1 MHRSAETSYFFLASV
16 DSFSRIYLM
25 PKLDSVLSTNLF
37 DREMRGS
44 EDEMATPGPVMD
56 ALTELAV

>member
-1 MHRSAETSYFFLASV
+1 MYRSAETSYFFLASV
-16 DSFSRIYLM
+16 ESLSRIYLTLE
-25 PKLDSVLSTNLF
+25 LDSVLSTNLL

-56 ALTELAV
+56 ALAEWVI